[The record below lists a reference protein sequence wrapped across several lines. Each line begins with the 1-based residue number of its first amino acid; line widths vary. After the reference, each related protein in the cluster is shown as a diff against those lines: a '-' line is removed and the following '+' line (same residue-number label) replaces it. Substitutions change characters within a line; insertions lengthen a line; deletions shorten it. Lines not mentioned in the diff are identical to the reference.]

1 MTEAQPYVSQRAR
14 ARRCRGEYNRSVSLI
29 ACEFCDHLHREREL
43 AHGQKAFC
51 SSCGGLLYRS
61 VKNSLERTLA
71 FALTALVLFLI
82 ANLSTFMLFSLE
94 GQSQQNTI
102 FSGVAG
108 LWAGG
113 APALALLICFTTIA
127 APLLSLLAL
136 IYTILPLLLGR
147 QPPGV
152 AAALRFIGVIGTW
165 AMLDVFMLAV
175 LVSVVK
181 LGMMAKIE
189 LEVGAWAFVAMIVT
203 IAAASSSLDSRAVWR
218 RIEELR

>member
-1 MTEAQPYVSQRAR
+1 M
-14 ARRCRGEYNRSVSLI
+14 SLT

-51 SSCGGLLYRS
+51 SACGGLLYRS
-61 VKNSLERTLA
+61 IENTLERTLA
-71 FALTALVLFLI
+71 FALAALVLFLI

-94 GQSQQNTI
+94 GQAQENTI
-102 FSGVAG
+102 FSGVVG

-113 APALALLICFTTIA
+113 AQALALLICFTTIA
-127 APLLSLLAL
+127 APLLSLVVL
-136 IYTILPLLLGR
+136 IYVLLPLRLGR

-152 AAALRFIGVIGTW
+152 AAALRFIEAIGTW

-189 LEVGAWAFVAMIVT
+189 IEVGAWAFVAMMVT
-203 IAAASSSLDSRAVWR
+203 MTAASSSLDPRAVWKR
-218 RIEELR
+218 VEELR